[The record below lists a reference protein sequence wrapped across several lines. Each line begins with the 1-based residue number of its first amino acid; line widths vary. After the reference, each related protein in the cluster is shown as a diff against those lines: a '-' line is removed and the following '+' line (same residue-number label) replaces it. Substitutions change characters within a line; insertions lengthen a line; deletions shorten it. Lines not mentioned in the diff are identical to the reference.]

1 MEEAD
6 ALCSHIYIMS
16 SGLLKCGGS
25 PIFLKRNFGSGFY
38 LNVEKLPGCKTK
50 KVLKLVKNDIK
61 DVTLLADSEFA
72 MELGIPFGND
82 AKFASLFDHL
92 DEKAAELNL
101 GKYGMT
107 LTTLE
112 DVFIEMSMDYD
123 SEMFGGEMSKGTV
136 NQEDKSDGE
145 HKPKRDAH
153 ATHYSNENVTNTSL
167 HPVSYSHFIL

>member
-38 LNVEKLPGCKTK
+38 LNVEKLPGCNTK
-50 KVLKLVKNDIK
+50 DVVEFVKKDIT
-61 DVTLLADSEFA
+61 DVTLLGDSEFA

-92 DEKAAELNL
+92 DGKAADLKL

-112 DVFIEMSMDYD
+112 DVFIKMSMDYD
-123 SEMFGGEMSKGTV
+123 SEMFGGGIDKGITG
-136 NQEDKSDGE
+136 SG
-145 HKPKRDAH
+145 
-153 ATHYSNENVTNTSL
+153 
-167 HPVSYSHFIL
+167 VSYDIVPVEKPPQNKANYNTFDFNKNVNKHIISSR

>member
-50 KVLKLVKNDIK
+50 DVVEFVKNDIK
-61 DVTLLADSEFA
+61 DVNLLGDSEFA

-82 AKFASLFDHL
+82 SKFASLFDHL
-92 DEKAAELNL
+92 DKEASNLKL

-112 DVFIEMSMDYD
+112 DVFIKMSMDYD
-123 SEMFGGEMSKGTV
+123 SEMFGGGISKGITSTGISYEIV
-136 NQEDKSDGE
+136 PVE
-145 HKPKRDAH
+145 KPPQNKDQYN
-153 ATHYSNENVTNTSL
+153 TYDFNENVTQHTNHL
-167 HPVSYSHFIL
+167 C

>member
-50 KVLKLVKNDIK
+50 DVVKFVKKDIK
-61 DVTLLADSEFA
+61 DVTLLGDSEFA

-82 AKFASLFDHL
+82 SKFASLFDHL
-92 DEKAAELNL
+92 DEKAAELKI

-136 NQEDKSDGE
+136 NQEDMSEEE
-145 HKPKRDAH
+145 HKAKRNAH
-153 ATHYSNENVTNTSL
+153 ITHYSNENVTQHTNHL
-167 HPVSYSHFIL
+167 